1 MFMRNG
7 FITRQNGIRPAF
19 TLVELLVTAAISL
32 LVMGGGIVAFGQF
45 QDNQKSLV
53 VARNTQQLFRSAQ
66 VKARA
71 QEKPSNSECKQLIG
85 YRLIVGP
92 STASINPVCIKT
104 DDTIKLDFS
113 TTQTVSFESVSV
125 SPTSGTFIFPTLSNE
140 VKSSLSPS
148 TLIGTTTFTF
158 GSSPNEYKFT
168 VSPSGVISPVVNS
181 SGVVV
186 D

>member
-71 QEKPSNSECKQLIG
+71 QEKPSSCAGGLKGYKVVVNSTSAVL
-85 YRLIVGP
+85 
-92 STASINPVCIKT
+92 SAVCDDDHENKT
-104 DDTIKLDFS
+104 L
-113 TTQTVSFESVSV
+113 SFESVGV
-125 SPTSGTFIFPTLSNE
+125 DPPSGTFIFPTLSNE